1 MQDIE
6 DVLELEGVGVSGMII
21 GRALYDGSIS
31 LEKAIDV
38 IKKKGSWKKR
48 KNLEISG

>member
-1 MQDIE
+1 ML
-6 DVLELEGVGVSGMII
+6 VLEGDGVSGMII

-38 IKKKGSWKKR
+38 IKKKGFKKNEKYR
-48 KNLEISG
+48 N